1 MKVLICSCIML
12 YFIIFGLTSCS
23 KSGDKSNIVV
33 LNKGSGSKSKSEND
47 FESMPNRLSQ
57 EDIAAKDRI
66 TDEFNAGVIE
76 AVYKIKSP
84 TNESPTNQ
92 MQVQNLASGLIES
105 VLSKKVEKIGSWAE
119 ADIIKDGDEMSSLKE
134 NMRRTTLECIGEN
147 GLLKEEKFRERV
159 EHIAES
165 FIIPRM
171 K

>member
-1 MKVLICSCIML
+1 MKGLICSCIML
-12 YFIIFGLTSCS
+12 YFIIFGFASC
-23 KSGDKSNIVV
+23 SGDKSNIVV
-33 LNKGSGSKSKSEND
+33 SNKGSESKIKSEND

-66 TDEFNAGVIE
+66 IEEFNTGVVE
-76 AVYKIKSP
+76 AVYGIKSF
-84 TNESPTNQ
+84 TKQ
-92 MQVQNLASGLIES
+92 MQAQNLASGLVES

-119 ADIIKDGDEMSSLKE
+119 ADIIKDGDEMSPLKE

-165 FIIPRM
+165 FIIPRT

>member
-1 MKVLICSCIML
+1 M
-12 YFIIFGLTSCS
+12 YG
-23 KSGDKSNIVV
+23 
-33 LNKGSGSKSKSEND
+33 
-47 FESMPNRLSQ
+47 
-57 EDIAAKDRI
+57 
-66 TDEFNAGVIE
+66 
-76 AVYKIKSP
+76 IKSF
-84 TNESPTNQ
+84 TNQ
-92 MQVQNLASGLIES
+92 MQAQNLASGLIES
-105 VLSKKVEKIGSWAE
+105 VLSKKVEKIGSWTK

>member
-23 KSGDKSNIVV
+23 KNGDKSNSKSGDKSNIAVP
-33 LNKGSGSKSKSEND
+33 NISNE
-47 FESMPNRLSQ
+47 ESMQNRLSQ

-66 TDEFNAGVIE
+66 IEEFNTGVVE
-76 AVYKIKSP
+76 AVYGI
-84 TNESPTNQ
+84 ESFTNQ
-92 MQVQNLASGLIES
+92 MQAQNLASSLVES

-119 ADIIKDGDEMSSLKE
+119 ADIIKDGDKMSSLKE

-171 K
+171 E